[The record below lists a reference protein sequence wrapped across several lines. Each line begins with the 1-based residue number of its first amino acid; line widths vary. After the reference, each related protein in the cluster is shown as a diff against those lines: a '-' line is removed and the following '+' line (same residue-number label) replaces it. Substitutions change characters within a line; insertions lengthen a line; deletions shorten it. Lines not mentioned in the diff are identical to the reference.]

1 MTLLQILLQALGG
14 MPLFDNITT
23 AFGTAG
29 TGGFGILSD
38 SISSYSPYIQVV
50 VTVFMALFGVNF
62 GVYYLLLTGKP
73 PPGPQKRGAAAV
85 CGDFS
90 GFHRFDHSEYSA
102 YVQRAGR
109 GPATCRLPGLFHDDH
124 HRICHTNFDLWPEFS
139 KAILLLLMMVGAC
152 AGSTGGGIKV
162 SRVLLMAKAMSREQK
177 RTVNPHTVSL
187 IKMDGKVVGNDVFSG
202 IWFYMSAYLLI
213 MALSV
218 VAVSLNNFGLE
229 TSISAVAACLNNI
242 GPGFGVA
249 GPMSCYATFSPLS
262 KLVLCADMLLGRLE
276 IIPLLM
282 LWNPWV
288 WAWNRS
294 RRNR

>member
-1 MTLLQILLQALGG
+1 
-14 MPLFDNITT
+14 
-23 AFGTAG
+23 
-29 TGGFGILSD
+29 
-38 SISSYSPYIQVV
+38 
-50 VTVFMALFGVNF
+50 
-62 GVYYLLLTGKP
+62 
-73 PPGPQKRGAAAV
+73 
-85 CGDFS
+85 
-90 GFHRFDHSEYSA
+90 
-102 YVQRAGR
+102 
-109 GPATCRLPGLFHDDH
+109 
-124 HRICHTNFDLWPEFS
+124 
-139 KAILLLLMMVGAC
+139 
-152 AGSTGGGIKV
+152 
-162 SRVLLMAKAMSREQK
+162 MSREQK

-276 IIPLLM
+276 IIPPVDVVEPLGLGLEPESPEQM
-282 LWNPWV
+282 T
-288 WAWNRS
+288 RS
-294 RRNR
+294 SFSPSKKLPL